1 MSCENPTDLEKETI
15 QNFYLA
21 CRRLLEGGT
30 IPAICVQRSFEEA
43 MSGFTM
49 EETWR
54 PTHISL
60 SALKEAAN
68 GCHTSIQRA
77 HGVVGGR
84 LDRYDRTIEVLS
96 GPEKKF
102 DDWWDFYRKHDST
115 VLITKT
121 EHAINKRFSFEDLA
135 PLPLETDLFKRG
147 GFSFRF
153 RKKHELKWAKSAL
166 EKLQCHGTTEL

>member
-1 MSCENPTDLEKETI
+1 MPCENPTELEKERI

-21 CRRLLEGGT
+21 CRHLLDGGT

-43 MSGFTM
+43 MSGFMM

-54 PTHISL
+54 PTHISQEAL
-60 SALKEAAN
+60 SEVVH
-68 GCHTSIQRA
+68 GTHTNIQRA
-77 HGVVGGR
+77 HGVVGDR

-102 DDWWDFYRKHDST
+102 DEWWEFYRKHDST

-121 EHAINKRFSFEDLA
+121 EHAVDKRFSFEDLV
-135 PLPLETDLFKRG
+135 PLPVETDLFKRG

-153 RKKHELKWAKSAL
+153 RKKHELKWAKSEL
-166 EKLQCHGTTEL
+166 EKLKCLGTTE